1 MKKLITLIFV
11 IAGILFI
18 GDYLIHYDY
27 SKDTVQDVTNI
38 AKDGISATVSTAKEI
53 CDSLST
59 KIPYTITRKDS
70 TLTSK

>member
-1 MKKLITLIFV
+1 MKKLITLIIA

-27 SKDTVQDVTNI
+27 SKNTVEDITNI
-38 AKDGISATVSTAKEI
+38 AKEGITATVSTSKEI

-59 KIPYTITRKDS
+59 KVPYRIVKDTTS
-70 TLTSK
+70 TK